1 MRYSSEPKERIYVK
15 GYEVLSFAK
24 IMDRTLS
31 NKFDQKLL
39 HSAKKSTTDTIKN
52 DSKRANEQFKKQQRQ
67 LLI

>member
-24 IMDRTLS
+24 IMDKTLS
-31 NKFDQKLL
+31 NKFGQKLL

-52 DSKRANEQFKKQQRQ
+52 DPKRANENSKNSRGNC
-67 LLI
+67 